1 MTGDS
6 RTRRP
11 ADGDRPADGGR
22 ATDGDRAPGGTGTG
36 LDAGELASFLD
47 AEVTGPGATVTGVGS
62 LADAG
67 PNDLAF
73 CTYDDPDAVRAS
85 DAGVVVCGRSIP
97 ALRGRTLVRVERP
110 KPAFVEAANEFFV
123 DGVTETTVHP
133 SAVVEPGATVGER
146 CRIGAN
152 AYVADCVTIGDGCS
166 IGPGTVLGETGFG
179 FARTDDDSL
188 SRQVHDGEVVLE
200 DDVAVGANCSIDRA
214 VFDET
219 VVRRGAK
226 LSGNVHLAHQVE
238 VGEDVTVAFGS
249 GFAGGATVGARTT
262 VHPQVSVATD
272 VVVGADAELGMNA
285 AVLEDVPAGTT
296 VVGSPARPLGDS
308 A

>member
-1 MTGDS
+1 MTGNS
-6 RTRRP
+6 
-11 ADGDRPADGGR
+11 R
-22 ATDGDRAPGGTGTG
+22 ATRAGEGDDPPGRTGNG
-36 LDAGELASFLD
+36 LGADELASFLD
-47 AEVTGPGATVTGVGS
+47 AERTGPETTVTGVDALSG
-62 LADAG
+62 AG
-67 PNDLAF
+67 PDDLAF
-73 CTYDDPDAVRAS
+73 CTYDDPDAVRSS

-97 ALRGRTLVRVERP
+97 AIEGRTLVHVDRP
-110 KPAFVEAANEFFV
+110 KPAFVRAANEYFV

-133 SAVVEPGATVGER
+133 SAVVEPGATVGDR

-152 AYVADCVTIGDGCS
+152 AYVDDCVTLGDGCS

-179 FARTDDDSL
+179 FARMDDGAL
-188 SRQVHDGEVVLE
+188 SRQVHEGEVVLE
-200 DDVAVGANCSIDRA
+200 DDVAVGANSSIDRA
-214 VFDET
+214 VFDRT

-249 GFAGGATVGARTT
+249 GFAGGATVGAQTT
-262 VHPQVSVATD
+262 VHPHVSVATD
-272 VVVGADAELGMNA
+272 VVVGPDAELGMNA

-296 VVGSPARPLGDS
+296 VAGSPARPLGDS

>member
-1 MTGDS
+1 MTGHS
-6 RTRRP
+6 HAARS
-11 ADGDRPADGGR
+11 ADGDQPGDGR
-22 ATDGDRAPGGTGTG
+22 TTG

-47 AEVTGPGATVTGVGS
+47 AELTGPRTTVTGVDALDG
-62 LADAG
+62 AG
-67 PNDLAF
+67 PDDLAF
-73 CTYDDPDAVRAS
+73 CTYDDPDEVRAS

-97 ALRGRTLVRVERP
+97 AIEGRTLVHADRP
-110 KPAFVEAANEFFV
+110 KPAFVRAVNEFFV
-123 DGVTETTVHP
+123 DEVTETTVHP

-166 IGPGTVLGETGFG
+166 VGPGTVLGETGFG
-179 FARTDDDSL
+179 FARMDDDSL
-188 SRQVHDGEVVLE
+188 GRQIHDGEVVLE

-238 VGEDVTVAFGS
+238 IGEDVTVAFGS
-249 GFAGGATVGARTT
+249 GFAGGSSIGARTT

-272 VVVGADAELGMNA
+272 VTVGADAELGMNA

-296 VVGSPARPLGDS
+296 VAGSPARPLGDS
-308 A
+308 Q